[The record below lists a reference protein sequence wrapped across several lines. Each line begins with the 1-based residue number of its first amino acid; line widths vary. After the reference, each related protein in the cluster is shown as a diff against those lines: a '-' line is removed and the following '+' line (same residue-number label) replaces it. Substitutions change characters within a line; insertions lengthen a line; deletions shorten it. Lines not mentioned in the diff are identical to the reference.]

1 MFKFSNFQLEG
12 PRLQMRQNTT
22 NFLWLNTD
30 SVQDSQ
36 VHLSAVA
43 LESKIRVGWLKII
56 YLGRAGLNRAGFLN
70 GCDEP

>member
-1 MFKFSNFQLEG
+1 MFKFSNLQLEG
-12 PRLQMRQNTT
+12 PRLQIRRNTT

-30 SVQDSQ
+30 SRRDSQ

-43 LESKIRVGWLKII
+43 LESKIPVEW
-56 YLGRAGLNRAGFLN
+56 GRARLSRASFLN

>member
-1 MFKFSNFQLEG
+1 MFKFSNFQSEG
-12 PRLQMRQNTT
+12 TRLQMRQNTT

-30 SVQDSQ
+30 SIQDSQ

-43 LESKIRVGWLKII
+43 LESKIRVEWLKII
-56 YLGRAGLNRAGFLN
+56 YLGRAGLNRASFLN